1 MKVMILRRDLVLKRI
16 MNSSRLAGLALILGL
31 LTETIPAS
39 AVTRGYT
46 GTQVF
51 STVGG
56 NKDPNEPNHCGEPGG
71 ASSWFFC
78 QAPRSGTMVVDTA
91 GSSFDTVLAVY
102 IGPGNSYSTLTNVDC
117 NNNAGP
123 GTNWSRVV
131 FNVTS
136 NTMYYIA
143 VDGVGGAS
151 GTVKLNYQVGDTL
164 TITNQPQGL
173 VRPVGSN
180 ATFTVA
186 ATGLGNLSYQ
196 WLYYGAPITGA
207 TQTSFTLPAVQL
219 SYDGPYSV
227 QVRDSFAQI
236 NSFNAPLTVS
246 PTFPAT
252 NHVGV
257 GTMNNGNPR
266 YLRVTGHAAV
276 GSVLEVSDD
285 LNIWSPVCT
294 NTSLQGLFTIDD
306 AMDRPQRYYRVRLKP

>member
-1 MKVMILRRDLVLKRI
+1 MNAMILTRCTVLKL
-16 MNSSRLAGLALILGL
+16 MLKLSRLVGLAAVFSL
-31 LTETIPAS
+31 LAAVPAR
-39 AVTRGYT
+39 AVVRGYT

-56 NKDPNEPNHCGEPGG
+56 DKDPGEPNHCGEPGG
-71 ASSWFFC
+71 ASSWFFY
-78 QAPRSGTMVVDTA
+78 QSPRSGTMVVDTA

-117 NNNAGP
+117 NNNVGP

-136 NTMYYIA
+136 NTMYYLV

-164 TITNQPQGL
+164 TITNQPQGQ
-173 VRPVGSN
+173 VSPVGSS
-180 ATFTVA
+180 ASFAVA
-186 ATGLGNLSYQ
+186 ATGMGSLSYQ
-196 WLYYGAPITGA
+196 WLYYGAPISGA

-227 QVRDSFAQI
+227 MVRDSFAQI
-236 NSFNAPLTVS
+236 YSFTAPLTVS

-252 NHVGV
+252 NRVSVGQ
-257 GTMNNGNPR
+257 MLSGNAR

-276 GSVLEVSDD
+276 GSVLEVSGN
-285 LNIWSPVCT
+285 LTTWIPVAT
-294 NTSLQGLFTIDD
+294 NTSPQGLFTIDD
-306 AMDRPQRYYRVRLKP
+306 AMDLPQRYYRIRLKP